1 LASLGAE
8 RWVGSKNVAQRI
20 YEAKITPA
28 AGDDPIVV
36 SVPADDPEQATQ
48 IIEAQFGPVK
58 LWWSQPIPKANG
70 QG

>member
-1 LASLGAE
+1 M
-8 RWVGSKNVAQRI
+8 AQRI

-36 SVPADDPEQATQ
+36 SVPADDPEQATHL
-48 IIEAQFGPVK
+48 IEAQFGPVK
-58 LWWSQPIPKANG
+58 QWWSRPIPKANG